1 MPNTRWTGGVV
12 PTVDDNLIEAWD
24 AYDDSAGRVMPAAS
38 VAAARVMLAA
48 APSGAV
54 SKARPAVF
62 IIDDILYTADGSK
75 GGDGSFNI
83 NPANSFSGVLYRH
96 RDNTNGRGR
105 PTSDHTTYTWGDG
118 IVTLPIKSLME
129 FSLDVCVSIAHE
141 DYHSEEEKDKAVG
154 SYFFGFKL
162 DNRGIWQTEIQY
174 NRTFMTHHMQ
184 WRLSVEAGSHRVAY
198 TTAGSYGADPYWHY
212 DGGVFPGTV
221 FTVATLGATRVDL

>member
-1 MPNTRWTGGVV
+1 
-12 PTVDDNLIEAWD
+12 
-24 AYDDSAGRVMPAAS
+24 
-38 VAAARVMLAA
+38 
-48 APSGAV
+48 
-54 SKARPAVF
+54 
-62 IIDDILYTADGSK
+62 
-75 GGDGSFNI
+75 
-83 NPANSFSGVLYRH
+83 
-96 RDNTNGRGR
+96 
-105 PTSDHTTYTWGDG
+105 
-118 IVTLPIKSLME
+118 ME

-141 DYHSEEEKDKAVG
+141 DYNSEAEKDKAVG